1 MRRRTPLA
9 VLAAAALTAT
19 ATMTALVAPSSA
31 DEPVG
36 DAAVEG
42 PCADVPW
49 ADPALSPERRATAL
63 LAASTLHQK
72 YRWLVEQPANSP
84 QQTVF
89 SGVTYPV
96 QVPCTP
102 TVVYTDGPDGVR
114 LFVPG
119 VTAFPATIASAAT
132 WNPRLH
138 YVKSAAHAAEA
149 FDKRR
154 NVLLA
159 PGLAGGRT
167 PLSGRTPE
175 YLGEDPVLTGV
186 LAAAAVRGMQEGDP
200 DKPVLA
206 TLKHYVANEQ
216 ELDRQLSSSNLDE
229 RTLREIYSLP
239 FEIAVDLG
247 RPGSV
252 MCSYNQVNG
261 RYACENPILDRVL
274 KEDAGFDGY
283 VMSDFGSVHSTAPSL
298 DAGLD
303 QELNRPVW
311 FTPALLDQAL
321 AAGDITVRQVDRAA
335 FRVVRAYIR
344 AGLFDHPLPDA
355 PVADASTEAHKSVA
369 QRVAEQGS
377 VLLKNDGALPL
388 DTGAGDTVAVIG
400 PTATGTDLTTATAR
414 ALCSLP
420 FRFGG
425 GLTLQC
431 EDVVTPL
438 EAIED
443 RAAEAGATVVYD
455 AGADPAAAAAT
466 AAGADVAVVFGY
478 QRMGEFADIAD
489 LHLQGS
495 GDQLVSAVAQANPST
510 VVVLQTGSAVEMPWV
525 DDAGAILEVWYAG
538 ERMGPAIARLL
549 FGDVNP
555 SGKLPMTFPRSLAD
569 TPTAVSPER
578 YPGVFADG
586 STTRPA
592 GDTTS
597 IRQVEYDEG
606 LQVGYRWYLAQGI
619 EPLFSF
625 GHGLSY
631 TRFSYDRLRVTPAS
645 TDGSKT
651 LRVDFRLRNTGDRAG
666 TEVAQVYVE
675 LPGSAGEPSKR
686 LVGWARVRLA
696 AGESEKV
703 QVVLDRERLEQ
714 LHLLQYWSQGRGRWV
729 TPSGTYEVTVGGSVD
744 TRLSDTFRVR

>member
-1 MRRRTPLA
+1 MPRRTPLA
-9 VLAAAALTAT
+9 VLAAGALAAT
-19 ATMTALVAPSSA
+19 AAMSAPTAPSSA
-31 DEPVG
+31 EEPV
-36 DAAVEG
+36 ASAPSEG

-49 ADPALSPERRATAL
+49 ADPHLSPGRRARAL
-63 LAASTLHQK
+63 LAASTLHQR

-84 QQTVF
+84 QQTDF
-89 SGVTYPV
+89 NGVTYPE

-114 LFVPG
+114 LFVEG

-132 WNPRLH
+132 WDPRLH
-138 YVKSAAHAAEA
+138 YAKSAAHAAEA

-186 LAAAAVRGMQEGDP
+186 LAAAAVRGMQRGSP
-200 DKPVLA
+200 DKPVLS

-216 ELDRQLSSSNLDE
+216 ELDRQLSSSNMDE
-229 RTLREIYSLP
+229 RTFREIYSLP
-239 FEIAVDLG
+239 FEIAVRLG

-261 RYACENPILDRVL
+261 RYACENPVLDRAL
-274 KEDAGFDGY
+274 KDDAGFDGY
-283 VMSDFGSVHSTAPSL
+283 VMSDFGSVHSTAASL
-298 DAGLD
+298 RAGMD
-303 QELNRPVW
+303 QELNRPVH

-321 AAGDITVRQVDRAA
+321 ADGEITLRQVDRAA
-335 FRVVRAYIR
+335 LRVVRAYIR
-344 AGLFDHPLPDA
+344 AGLFDHPLPDT
-355 PVADASTEAHKSVA
+355 PVADASTEAHKALA

-377 VLLKNDGALPL
+377 VLLKNDGSLPL
-388 DTGAGDTVAVIG
+388 DAGPGDTVAVIG
-400 PTATGTDLTTATAR
+400 PTAAGTDLTTASAR

-443 RAAEAGATVVYD
+443 RAAETGATVVYD
-455 AGADPAAAAAT
+455 AGGDPAAAAAT
-466 AAGADVAVVFGY
+466 AAAADSVVVFGY
-478 QRMGEFADIAD
+478 QRMGEFSDIAD
-489 LHLQGS
+489 LHLQGN
-495 GDQLVSAVAQANPST
+495 GDRLVSAVAAANPST

-525 DDAGAILEVWYAG
+525 DDVDSILEVWYAG
-538 ERMGPAIARLL
+538 ERMGPAVARLL

-555 SGKLPMTFPRSLAD
+555 SGRLPMTFPRSLAD
-569 TPTAVSPER
+569 TPTATSPER

-597 IRQVEYDEG
+597 IRQVGYGER
-606 LQVGYRWYLAQGI
+606 LQVGYRWYLAQDI

-631 TRFSYDRLRVTPAS
+631 TTFSYERLRVTPSS
-645 TDGSKT
+645 TAGRRS
-651 LRVDFRLRNTGDRAG
+651 LRVSFRLRNTGDRAG

-675 LPGSAGEPSKR
+675 LPRSAGEPSKR

-696 AGESEKV
+696 AGESERV
-703 QVVLDRERLEQ
+703 EVRLDRSRLRA
-714 LHLLQYWSQGRGRWV
+714 LHPLQYWSPARGRWV
-729 TPSGTYEVTVGGSVD
+729 TPPGTYRVSVGPSVE
-744 TRLSDTFRVR
+744 TEISDTFRVR